1 MCSDANKGVDVQA
14 SGPYPESARPTVG
27 NQMKTI
33 VMYSPDLD
41 LCMSLTLYFQD
52 KYVVVT
58 TTDGTTLPSLVET
71 YHPSLVIADA
81 LPTTWILKLFDEWKE
96 KHPDMRVML
105 FRVWR
110 YEDRK
115 REAAIHKS
123 IDFVLYK
130 PIDIDFVAHIVDGLF
145 EEGKKTAS
153 TSAPL
158 LAESETERR
167 RDDVKND
174 D

>member
-1 MCSDANKGVDVQA
+1 MLKKISTYSDETSVRVVLRPMEQHGTGASAGV
-14 SGPYPESARPTVG
+14 SSEI
-27 NQMKTI
+27 MKTI
-33 VMYSPDLD
+33 VMYSPDVD

-58 TTDGTTLPSLVET
+58 TTDGNTLPTLVET

-81 LPTTWILKLFDEWKE
+81 LPTSWILRLFDTWKE
-96 KHPDMRVML
+96 GHPEMRVML

-110 YEDRK
+110 YEDRQ

-130 PIDIDFVAHIVDGLF
+130 PIDIDFVAHIVNGLF
-145 EEGKKTAS
+145 EVPGTQAS
-153 TSAPL
+153 TS
-158 LAESETERR
+158 
-167 RDDVKND
+167 
-174 D
+174 

>member
-1 MCSDANKGVDVQA
+1 
-14 SGPYPESARPTVG
+14 
-27 NQMKTI
+27 MKTI

-58 TTDGTTLPSLVET
+58 TTDGNTLPTLVET

-81 LPTTWILKLFDEWKE
+81 LPTTWILKLFDAWKE
-96 KHPDMRVML
+96 SYPDMRVML

-115 REAAIHKS
+115 REAAIRKS

-130 PIDIDFVAHIVDGLF
+130 PIDIDFVAHTVDGLF
-145 EEGKKTAS
+145 EVRENPASDAS
-153 TSAPL
+153 TVIAN
-158 LAESETERR
+158 SETRGKQNDGK
-167 RDDVKND
+167 RDD
-174 D
+174 

>member
-1 MCSDANKGVDVQA
+1 MSD
-14 SGPYPESARPTVG
+14 
-27 NQMKTI
+27 QMKTI

-58 TTDGTTLPSLVET
+58 TTDGNTLPGLVET
-71 YHPSLVIADA
+71 HHPALVIADA
-81 LPTTWILKLFDEWKE
+81 LPTSWILTLFDGWKE
-96 KHPDMRVML
+96 KYPEMRVML

-110 YEDRK
+110 YDDRK

-123 IDFVLYK
+123 IDYVLYK

-145 EEGKKTAS
+145 EMPVESAS
-153 TSAPL
+153 GLPPAQTGQKSG
-158 LAESETERR
+158 SK
-167 RDDVKND
+167 RDND
-174 D
+174 KRNV

>member
-1 MCSDANKGVDVQA
+1 MQAKDPHPEEACS
-14 SGPYPESARPTVG
+14 SAG
-27 NQMKTI
+27 NAMKTI

-58 TTDGTTLPSLVET
+58 TTDGNTLPTLVET
-71 YHPSLVIADA
+71 YHPSLVVADA
-81 LPTTWILKLFDEWKE
+81 LPTNWILKLFDAWKE
-96 KHPDMRVML
+96 RHPEMRVML

-145 EEGKKTAS
+145 EAQEKTAS
-153 TSAPL
+153 SSPPL
-158 LAESETERR
+158 LADSETERKQGHR
-167 RDDVKND
+167 EGDD
-174 D
+174 